1 MLICTKA
8 YFKKNQRYIKTTYTI
23 YNLILFQKSMLS
35 YQSIVKKQE
44 MTERVKRHPPAYRRK
59 QNMAK
64 RKGQKRRN
72 QKYQVNNR
80 QLKAKRMYK
89 DTIFRMLYHDKENL
103 LSLYNAVNGREYTDP
118 EKLQVVTLENAI
130 YMGMKNDLAFI
141 MDMNLY
147 LYEHQSTYNQNIP
160 LRNLFYIADEYQ
172 RLVVRKSL
180 YSTVIQKIPTPRFI
194 VFYNGT
200 KKVDDYNE
208 FRLSSA
214 YENPTDDPDLELKV
228 TMLNV
233 NDGHNLELM
242 EHCRTLKEYAKYVA
256 RVRKYVT
263 QNIPLE
269 EAVTRA
275 VDECI
280 EEGILAEFLV
290 KNKAEVIKVSIY
302 EYDKEFEEKK
312 LRKAEY
318 EAGVEAGVESGIELG
333 ERSLLKKQIKKKLKK
348 RKSIGQIADELE
360 EEVTAIQRIIEE
372 IQKEE

>member
-1 MLICTKA
+1 
-8 YFKKNQRYIKTTYTI
+8 
-23 YNLILFQKSMLS
+23 
-35 YQSIVKKQE
+35 
-44 MTERVKRHPPAYRRK
+44 
-59 QNMAK
+59 MAK
-64 RKGQKRRN
+64 CKRNRN
-72 QKYQVNNR
+72 R
-80 QLKAKRMYK
+80 AKRNFTFKTPAANRNYK
-89 DTIFRMLYHDKENL
+89 DTVFRMLFSDRKNL
-103 LSLYNAVNGREYTDP
+103 LSLYNAVNQSDYNNPDDLEI
-118 EKLQVVTLENAI
+118 VTLENAI

-147 LYEHQSTYNQNIP
+147 LYEHQSTYNPNIP

-172 RLVVRKSL
+172 RLVVQKSL

-214 YENPTDDPDLELKV
+214 YENSTDNPDLELRV

-280 EEGILAEFLV
+280 EEGILAEFLM

-318 EAGVEAGVESGIELG
+318 EAGVEAGIELG
-333 ERSLLKKQIKKKLKK
+333 ERSLLENQIRKKLKK
-348 RKSIGQIADELE
+348 GKPIEQIADELE
-360 EEVTAIQRIIEE
+360 EAVTTIQRIIEE
-372 IQKEE
+372 TKKEN